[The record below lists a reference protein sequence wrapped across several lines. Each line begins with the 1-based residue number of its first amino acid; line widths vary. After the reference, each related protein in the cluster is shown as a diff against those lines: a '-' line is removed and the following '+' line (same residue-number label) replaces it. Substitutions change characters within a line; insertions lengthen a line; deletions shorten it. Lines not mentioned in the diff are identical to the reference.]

1 MRVQSTNHLFMIEPA
16 EFFANPE
23 TAESNVYQMEKNDRS
38 PDDLLNDALKEFR
51 AFRDKLVEHGVTVTT
66 ALGRIGSPDMVFPN
80 WMSTHQEGRA
90 IIYPMLSP
98 NRRAEREPHLLE
110 MLSQP
115 YREIIDWSTM
125 ENEGLILE
133 STASI
138 VSDHVNKRAY
148 SGLSART
155 SRPMVEKWAETMGY
169 DVMIFET
176 KSHTGKPVYHTDY
189 LMFIGTSLAAIC
201 TECLLPEYR
210 DATLN
215 RLKETHTVIE
225 LSMDQLMHSSGNA
238 LEVVGTG
245 GKRYLAISE
254 SGYAA
259 MTGPQKDLIS
269 QHFDGVITTPLPTL
283 EKYGGGSARCMLM
296 EMF

>member
-1 MRVQSTNHLFMIEPA
+1 MRVQSTNHMFMIEPA

-23 TAESNVYQMEKNDRS
+23 TAETNVYQMDKNDRT
-38 PDDLLNDALKEFR
+38 PDDLLKAALTEFRDFRDAL
-51 AFRDKLVEHGVTVTT
+51 VQHGVIVTT

-98 NRRAEREPHLLE
+98 NRRAEREPHLLS
-110 MLSQP
+110 MLGKP
-115 YREIIDWSTM
+115 YAAIADWSAM
-125 ENEGLILE
+125 EQEGLILE

-138 VSDHVNKRAY
+138 VSDHVNKRGY

-155 SRPMVEKWAETMGY
+155 SRAMVEKWADHMGY

-210 DATLN
+210 EPVLA
-215 RLKETHTVIE
+215 RLRETHTVIE
-225 LSMDQLMHSSGNA
+225 LTMEQLQKSSGNA

-245 GKRYLAISE
+245 GKRYLAISD
-254 SGYAA
+254 SGYGAL
-259 MTGPQKDLIS
+259 TPDQKDLVGK
-269 QHFDGVITTPLPTL
+269 HFDGVITSPLPTL

-296 EMF
+296 ELF